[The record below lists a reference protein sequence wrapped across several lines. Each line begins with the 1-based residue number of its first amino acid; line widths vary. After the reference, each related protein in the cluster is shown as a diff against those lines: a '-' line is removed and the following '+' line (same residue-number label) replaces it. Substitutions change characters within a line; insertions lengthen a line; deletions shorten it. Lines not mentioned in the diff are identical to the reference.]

1 MSAAPPRTEPPH
13 PPPAG
18 LIRGVGRW
26 GMVALMINGII
37 GAGIFGLPSR
47 VHALVGPWGLLVFVA
62 CALVVGGVALCTA
75 EVASRFDATGGP
87 YLYTRESL
95 GPAPGFVIGWVMWLR
110 SVTSLATVA
119 NVMASY
125 VSFFWAPA
133 AAGWGRAAAVSLIMA
148 GLTAVNLAGVR
159 RAASAL
165 AAFTIAKLAALLL
178 FIGVGLFF
186 VRAQSF
192 GGAPLPG
199 AAAFSRATFQLV
211 FAFAGFEAM
220 TVAAGETRDAR
231 RNVPFGLLAAIAV
244 ATVVYVLVQVV
255 CIGTLPGLAHSE
267 KPLAE
272 AAVRFMGAAGGSVI
286 ALGALVSATGTQG
299 GTLLAGSRMMFAMAE
314 RGELPRVLAGI
325 DPRYRT
331 PWLATL
337 LTAGAGLALS
347 MTGTFSYLVSLSVL
361 TRLAVFICTAI
372 ALIVLRRRPG
382 ASPAELVLP
391 GGVPLA
397 ILTCLACLWLVTGSS
412 ARELRDMGIATAA
425 GLVVYA
431 ARRGGLSRA

>member
-1 MSAAPPRTEPPH
+1 MSARPPSTDLPH

-18 LIRGVGRW
+18 LVRGVGRW

-62 CALVVGGVALCTA
+62 CAMVVGGVALCTA
-75 EVASRFDATGGP
+75 EVASRFEATGGP

-133 AAGWGRAAAVSLIMA
+133 AAGLGRAATLSVLMT
-148 GLTAVNLAGVR
+148 GLTVINLIGVR
-159 RAASAL
+159 RTASAI
-165 AAFTIAKLAALLL
+165 AGFTIAKLATLLL

-186 VRAQSF
+186 VRARSF

-199 AAAFSRATFQLV
+199 APAFSRATFQLV

-231 RNVPFGLLAAIAV
+231 RNVPFGLLTAIAV

-255 CIGTLPGLAHSE
+255 CIGTLPGLARSE

-272 AAVRFMGAAGGSVI
+272 AAVRFMGAAGGAVI

-314 RGELPRVLAGI
+314 RGELPRALAVI
-325 DPRYRT
+325 DPRFRT

-337 LTAGAGLALS
+337 LTAATGLVLT
-347 MTGTFSYLVSLSVL
+347 MTGTFSYLVGLNVL
-361 TRLAVFICTAI
+361 TRLAVFICTAV

-382 ASPAELVLP
+382 APPAGLVLP

-397 ILTCLACLWLVTGSS
+397 ILTGLACLWLVTGSS
-412 ARELRDMGIATAA
+412 AHELRDMGIATAA
-425 GLVVYA
+425 GLLAYA
-431 ARRGGLSRA
+431 AGRPRLSRA